1 MLVIYISAHK
11 NEEAEIKDVIIVAV
25 PKLEHYKACI
35 QCKTHRVE
43 PLQGNQ
49 GRCTNLDCMCPQRY
63 DFCRDHIKVVSN
75 ASPSDEVSVV
85 IANNNLKDLLGVD
98 QIECINESALLSVP
112 MLKSL
117 TYDKVSFNIT
127 SFTKM

>member
-1 MLVIYISAHK
+1 MSSA
-11 NEEAEIKDVIIVAV
+11 
-25 PKLEHYKACI
+25 L
-35 QCKTHRVE
+35 
-43 PLQGNQ
+43 
-49 GRCTNLDCMCPQRY
+49 
-63 DFCRDHIKVVSN
+63 CRDHIIAKLKVVSN
-75 ASPSDEVSVV
+75 ASPSDEVSIV
-85 IANNNLKDLLGVD
+85 IANNLKDLLGVD